1 MPHFATFKPF
11 ASIGL
16 ASLLVSA
23 CTAAATGSLSSSPGN
38 SPAASASPATTGPT
52 GVSGSVT
59 ASKAAFVAFLTCIK
73 SKTPGQAEDLDIR
86 IRLLDAYTEAN
97 WSEFRPQAD
106 NQVKTIFAVSGQGCG
121 L

>member
-1 MPHFATFKPF
+1 MMHHFVKFATYS
-11 ASIGL
+11 ALG
-16 ASLLVSA
+16 LLVTA
-23 CTAAATGSLSSSPGN
+23 CTATATGSLSPSAAPSQ

-86 IRLLDAYTEAN
+86 IRLLDAYTEAT
-97 WSEFRPQAD
+97 WPQFKPQAD
-106 NQVKTIFAVSGQGCG
+106 NQVKTIFAISGQGCG